1 MGLFLAFFLG
11 AVCLSFTCSL
21 LEAVILSA
29 TPAYISVRVKQ
40 GKTAARILDKMK
52 KKINRPLIAILTVNT
67 AANTMG
73 STGVSV
79 QAMHLWGEPS
89 IAAASGAV
97 TLAILIVG
105 EIIPKSLGAAH
116 WKRFATVAAYGIQTL
131 VVITFPVIIIM
142 EQVIRFVGGKRQ
154 KLVSRAELIESAEI
168 GASEGSLKRHES
180 VVIRNLLMM
189 EKVLVSDILTPRT
202 EMTVF
207 PADITVEK
215 LMAEHPT
222 LRYTRVPVFQD
233 AVDNIVGVV
242 HRFRIMDAVARSADQ
257 TLVKELMA
265 PVEKVQDDITVAQV
279 LDLFIL
285 KNRHLFV
292 VVDSEK
298 HVEGIVTMEDAIET
312 LLGVDIVDEF
322 ESSADMR
329 KYAAEMLKKRHEL
342 LKTGL
347 D

>member
-1 MGLFLAFFLG
+1 MGLFLAVLLG
-11 AVCLSFTCSL
+11 SIFLSFACSL
-21 LEAVILSA
+21 LEAVILST
-29 TPAYISVRVKQ
+29 TPAYIAVQMKKGRNS
-40 GKTAARILDKMK
+40 ARILDKLK
-52 KKINRPLIAILTVNT
+52 KKINRPLIAILTINT
-67 AANTMG
+67 AANTLG

-79 QAMHLWGEPS
+79 QAMHIWGDTA
-89 IAAASGAV
+89 IAFASG
-97 TLAILIVG
+97 TLTFGILIIG
-105 EIIPKSLGAAH
+105 ELIPKSLGATH
-116 WKRFATVAAYGIQTL
+116 WKKLAPYAAYGMQTL
-131 VVITFPVIIIM
+131 VIATYPIVLIL
-142 EQVIRFVGGKRQ
+142 EKLLSFVGGKRH
-154 KLVSRAELIESAEI
+154 KLVTRAELIESAEI

-189 EKVLVSDILTPRT
+189 EKVLVADIMTPRS

-207 PADITVEK
+207 PADITIEK

-222 LRYTRVPVFQD
+222 LRYTRVPVFQTT
-233 AVDNIVGVV
+233 VDNIVGVV
-242 HRFRIMDAVARSADQ
+242 HRFRIMDATAKENEQ
-257 TLVKELMA
+257 TLVKDLMA
-265 PVEKVQDDITVAQV
+265 PVEKVQDEITVAQV

-292 VVDSEK
+292 VVDEK
-298 HVEGIVTMEDAIET
+298 NRVEGIVTMEDAIET

-342 LKTGL
+342 LKSGL

>member
-1 MGLFLAFFLG
+1 MGLFLAFLFG
-11 AVCLSFTCSL
+11 SICISFTCSL

-29 TPAYISVRVKQ
+29 TPAYIAVQMKKGHAS
-40 GKTAARILDKMK
+40 ARILDKLK
-52 KKINRPLIAILTVNT
+52 KKINRPLIAILTINT
-67 AANTMG
+67 AANTLG
-73 STGVSV
+73 ATGVSV
-79 QAMHLWGEPS
+79 QALQLGGS
-89 IAAASGAV
+89 NTIALASGAI
-97 TLAILIVG
+97 TIGILIIG
-105 EIIPKSLGAAH
+105 ELIPKSLGATH
-116 WKRFATVAAYGIQTL
+116 WKKLAPYAAYGMQAL
-131 VVITFPVIIIM
+131 VIATYPVVMILEKLIS
-142 EQVIRFVGGKRQ
+142 FVGGKRQ
-154 KLVSRAELIESAEI
+154 KLVTRAELIESAEI

-189 EKVLVSDILTPRT
+189 EKVLVADIMTPRT

-207 PADITVEK
+207 PGDITIEK

-222 LRYTRVPVFQD
+222 LRYTRVPVFQNSL
-233 AVDNIVGVV
+233 DNIVGVV
-242 HRFRIMDAVARSADQ
+242 HRFRIMDATAKENEQ
-257 TLVKELMA
+257 TLVKDLMV
-265 PVEKVQDDITVAQV
+265 PVEKVQDEITVAQV

-292 VVDSEK
+292 VVDEK
-298 HVEGIVTMEDAIET
+298 NRVEGIVTMEDAIET

>member
-1 MGLFLAFFLG
+1 MGLFLAFFIG
-11 AVCLSFTCSL
+11 AVCLSFACSL

-29 TPAYISVRVKQ
+29 TPAYISVRVKR
-40 GKTAARILDKMK
+40 GETAARILDKMK

-73 STGVSV
+73 STGVSI
-79 QAMHLWGEPS
+79 QAMHLWGEPA

-97 TLAILIVG
+97 TLAILILG
-105 EIIPKSLGAAH
+105 EIIPKTLGAAH
-116 WKRFATVAAYGIQTL
+116 WKKFAPVAAYGLQAL
-131 VVITFPVIIIM
+131 VIVTFPIILIM

-154 KLVSRAELIESAEI
+154 KLVTRAELIESAEI

-189 EKVLVSDILTPRT
+189 EKVLVSDIMTPRT

-207 PADITVEK
+207 PADITIEK

-222 LRYTRVPVFQD
+222 LRYTRVPVFQNS
-233 AVDNIVGVV
+233 VDNICGVV

-257 TLVKELMA
+257 TLVKDLMA
-265 PVEKVQDDITVAQV
+265 PVEKVQDEITVAQV

-292 VVDSEK
+292 VVDEK
-298 HVEGIVTMEDAIET
+298 NRVEGIVTMEDAIET

>member
-1 MGLFLAFFLG
+1 MGLFLAFLFG
-11 AVCLSFTCSL
+11 SICISFTCSL

-29 TPAYISVRVKQ
+29 TPAYIAVQLKKGRTS
-40 GKTAARILDKMK
+40 ARILDRLK
-52 KKINRPLIAILTVNT
+52 KKINRPLIAILTINT
-67 AANTMG
+67 AANTLG
-73 STGVSV
+73 STGVSL
-79 QAMHLWGEPS
+79 QAFHLWGDTA
-89 IAAASGAV
+89 IAFSSGAI
-97 TLAILIVG
+97 TIGILIVG
-105 EIIPKSLGAAH
+105 ELIPKSLGATH
-116 WKRFATVAAYGIQTL
+116 WKKFAPFAAYGMQAL
-131 VVITFPVIIIM
+131 VFATYPVVLVL
-142 EQVIRFVGGKRQ
+142 EQVIRFISGKRQ
-154 KLVSRAELIESAEI
+154 KLITRAELIESAEI

-202 EMTVF
+202 EMTAF

-222 LRYTRVPVFQD
+222 LRYTRVPVFQNNI
-233 AVDNIVGVV
+233 DNIVGVV
-242 HRFRIMDAVARSADQ
+242 HRFRIMDAVARNADQ
-257 TLVKELMA
+257 TLVNELMA

-292 VVDSEK
+292 VVDEKK